1 MKIKITRTRV
11 LEIVSGAESLKQLS
25 GVKLAY
31 AVSKNMTAL
40 KREQESIN
48 EALPKNKE
56 LEKYR
61 EEYSAIL
68 EAEAKKDE
76 HGNFIPVGNGQV
88 AIANFATFKAKT
100 NALNKK
106 YAKQLEKQKVD
117 EKEFEKFLKEPFEFE
132 FFQFEESLLP
142 ETITVEQI
150 GLLDEMIK
158 SLP

>member
-48 EALPKNKE
+48 EE